1 MKNWTHPSWCLSIFL
16 LSHLNNINSFALNL
30 MEPSIDGKIRK
41 WRRTFSLKMGEQP
54 KDFVI
59 FLTNHHSIFFW
70 NLPEFSR
77 KTVRFLVAYW
87 VEYSI
92 IEYSIDSSIRYNT
105 KLLMLLMWLNRN
117 ILMSCYNA
125 LSLSRI
131 VTNSVWLL
139 FLRKQIFTT
148 SGWIGML
155 IHWSF

>member
-77 KTVRFLVAYW
+77 KTVRFLVAFW

-92 IEYSIDSSIRYNT
+92 IKNLIDFNYDFSAIFLNLFARPSRAKKSIDISLFFRQLT
-105 KLLMLLMWLNRN
+105 
-117 ILMSCYNA
+117 A
-125 LSLSRI
+125 PLSLRQ
-131 VTNSVWLL
+131 NY
-139 FLRKQIFTT
+139 
-148 SGWIGML
+148 
-155 IHWSF
+155 

>member
-54 KDFVI
+54 KDFAI
-59 FLTNHHSIFFW
+59 FLTNHHSIFFR

-77 KTVRFLVAYW
+77 KTLRFLVAYQ

-92 IEYSIDSSIRYNT
+92 
-105 KLLMLLMWLNRN
+105 LLKICVTCSNELSEIFQNLAALLSWAKKPFVIAFFPVN
-117 ILMSCYNA
+117 
-125 LSLSRI
+125 
-131 VTNSVWLL
+131 WLL
-139 FLRKQIFTT
+139 FHDKEN
-148 SGWIGML
+148 
-155 IHWSF
+155 

>member
-77 KTVRFLVAYW
+77 KTLRFLVAYQ

-92 IEYSIDSSIRYNT
+92 IEKLRSFVRIISKSCCSPILSKKALCNCLIFPSIDCSFLIRKN
-105 KLLMLLMWLNRN
+105 
-117 ILMSCYNA
+117 
-125 LSLSRI
+125 
-131 VTNSVWLL
+131 
-139 FLRKQIFTT
+139 
-148 SGWIGML
+148 
-155 IHWSF
+155 